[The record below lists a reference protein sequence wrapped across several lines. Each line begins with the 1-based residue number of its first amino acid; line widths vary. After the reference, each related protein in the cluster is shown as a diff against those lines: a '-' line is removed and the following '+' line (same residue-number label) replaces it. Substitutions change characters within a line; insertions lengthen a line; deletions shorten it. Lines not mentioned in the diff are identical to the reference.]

1 MAAPP
6 SSELKCMHEGTSLT
20 SRELVEVFSIPP
32 TAVSPKGSKA
42 QAWEQTRRWSTVL

>member
-6 SSELKCMHEGTSLT
+6 PGELKCMHERTSLI
-20 SRELVEVFSIPP
+20 SYELVEVFSIPP

-42 QAWEQTRRWSTVL
+42 QAREQTRR